1 MLSRRR
7 HVFRGWPVSFF
18 FLSWR
23 LYTHSQS
30 SLCPRLNGRVIHAH
44 VRYIRPNKKKTTKGY
59 IYFIF
64 PLFLCSFRFKGQS
77 AMHHKQ
83 QRTQTS
89 TRFQRP
95 DIYPQ
100 KLRPHFCQ
108 FRFPLFRVSVWDLIL
123 TTTTTNQEKI
133 KRDLIIIIIFKDG
146 ILIGEWHLTKLIVTN
161 GSPELPPLRR
171 RHQQEEELF
180 HQHRPPLRKKLPV
193 DRNVVPRILK
203 EFSRLRRR
211 VRRAAANR
219 KRSNNRTAEELPTDQ

>member
-18 FLSWR
+18 FFLGD
-23 LYTHSQS
+23 YTHTVKVHCVPAWMVESFMPMFDIS
-30 SLCPRLNGRVIHAH
+30 DPI
-44 VRYIRPNKKKTTKGY
+44 KKKTTKGY

-100 KLRPHFCQ
+100 KLRPHFRQ

-123 TTTTTNQEKI
+123 TTTTTNKEKI